1 MPQQGAEPIP
11 AWHLLELPGREGSEQ
26 DPAQGESQEGS
37 QPFSHALE
45 TREGH
50 PGNHQELGW
59 TQQLGDFEGR
69 VAAQVK
75 FLIPN

>member
-1 MPQQGAEPIP
+1 MSRIL
-11 AWHLLELPGREGSEQ
+11 HK
-26 DPAQGESQEGS
+26 ESHRRA
-37 QPFSHALE
+37 PNLSHALE

-59 TQQLGDFEGR
+59 TQQLDDFKGR